1 MDKKFKGNLSNPL
14 LIWYDANK
22 KPMPWRDDTN
32 IYHIWLS
39 EIMLQQTQISTVIP
53 YYYKWLEKFPN
64 IKDVATANEEEI
76 LKVWE
81 GLGYYSRAINF
92 LHACKT
98 IMKSHRGIIPRDKE
112 DFLKLKGVG
121 PYIDSAVRS
130 IGYNDVVPTI
140 DGNVNRVISR
150 LLCLK
155 KHPQKEYK
163 KIYAF
168 LMDVI
173 DIKRPGDFNQ
183 SLMDLGRD
191 ICKPKI
197 PICSKCPITN
207 FCNAYQKNKIDK
219 YPIRIKSKKIP
230 HFNVAV
236 GVIWKDDRIL
246 IAKRKLGGLLGG
258 LWEFPGGK
266 LNIDE
271 SSEECV
277 VREIYEET
285 GLSVELKSFITNIK
299 HQYSHF
305 SISLDSF
312 HCIYKNGKANPK
324 NSSEIKWIS
333 PKEISKFPFP
343 KANLKFINKIPR
355 NNPCL

>member
-1 MDKKFKGNLSNPL
+1 MLKNYKNNLSNEL
-14 LIWYDANK
+14 LDWYDMNK
-22 KPMPWRDDTN
+22 QSMPWRDDRN

-39 EIMLQQTQISTVIP
+39 EIMLQQTQIATVIP
-53 YYYKWLEKFPN
+53 YYYKWLETFPN
-64 IKDVATANEEEI
+64 IKDVASATEEQV
-76 LKVWE
+76 LKIWE

-98 IMKSHRGIIPRDKE
+98 IMESYDGVIPKDQE
-112 DFLKLKGVG
+112 NFLKLKGVG
-121 PYIDSAVRS
+121 PYIDAAVRS
-130 IGYNDVVPTI
+130 IGYNDIVPTI

-150 LLCLK
+150 VLCLK
-155 KHPQKEYK
+155 RPPQKEYK
-163 KIYAF
+163 KIYSF
-168 LMDVI
+168 LMDII
-173 DIKRPGDFNQ
+173 DENHPGDFNQ
-183 SLMDLGRD
+183 ALMDLGRD
-191 ICKPKI
+191 VCKPKA
-197 PICSKCPITN
+197 PLCNRCPIIHS
-207 FCNAYQKNKIDK
+207 CGAYQKKQTEK
-219 YPIRIKSKKIP
+219 YPVKIKSKKNP

-236 GVIWKDDRIL
+236 GVIWKDNSIL

-266 LNIDE
+266 LYHDE

-277 VREIYEET
+277 IREIYEET
-285 GLSVELKSFITNIK
+285 GLTVELKSFISTIK

-312 HCIYKNGKANPK
+312 HCIYKNGKAIPK

-343 KANLKFINKIPR
+343 KANHKFINEIPE
-355 NNPCL
+355 NNPWL